1 MAAAARRCPNSGYP
15 GVPSG
20 AFRTADAEGAV
31 MNERS
36 WGRAG
41 AASGQ
46 VAAVL
51 LLVSVL
57 LNPSPPPS
65 DEAA

>member
-1 MAAAARRCPNSGYP
+1 
-15 GVPSG
+15 
-20 AFRTADAEGAV
+20 